1 MTGEG
6 RPPPK
11 GEGKQFPKDKERGK
25 ATTRTSCCEPS
36 RRAMRDYVNARD
48 SHYKIPISVP
58 EAQVEM
64 CVGEQVEAL
73 VRFSH
78 VRNEEGFGSEV
89 CLRAR
94 SVEVLM

>member
-1 MTGEG
+1 M
-6 RPPPK
+6 PVI
-11 GEGKQFPKDKERGK
+11 
-25 ATTRTSCCEPS
+25 ATTKFRQACP
-36 RRAMRDYVNARD
+36 
-48 SHYKIPISVP
+48 KP
-58 EAQVEM
+58 QVEM

-94 SVEVLM
+94 SVDGANVNCW